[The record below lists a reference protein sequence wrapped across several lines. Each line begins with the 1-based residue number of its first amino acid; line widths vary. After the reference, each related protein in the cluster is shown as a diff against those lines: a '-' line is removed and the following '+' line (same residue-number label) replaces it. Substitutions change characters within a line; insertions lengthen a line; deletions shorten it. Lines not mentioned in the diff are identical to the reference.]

1 MLELL
6 TRKEAVYID
15 DKGEMLPLV
24 TSFLWKASK
33 NEHHEMLDVELVTND
48 ENVMVVLEGIC
59 EIALQCLNPKGEDRP
74 TMKLVV
80 EELMKLVTL
89 HNSSPGRKI
98 GQEEEEMESLSETK
112 FPSMLVASGFNNS
125 TQYSAVLEIST
136 RVPR

>member
-15 DKGEMLPLV
+15 EKGEKLPLA
-24 TSFLWKASK
+24 TTFLWKARK
-33 NEHHEMLDVELVTND
+33 NEHHEILDVELVTND

-80 EELMKLVTL
+80 EELKKLVTL
-89 HNSSPGRKI
+89 HNSSPGQKI
-98 GQEEEEMESLSETK
+98 GQEEIESLSETK
-112 FPSMLVASGFNNS
+112 FPSMSVASGFNS